1 MTSNIGSNLIRENF
15 EKINRSNHDEIVDKT
30 KNQVFELLKQS
41 IRPEFLNRVD
51 ELIMFSPLN
60 ESQIED
66 IVKLQLFN
74 VQKLL
79 SGNNIHIEISE
90 KAIKY
95 ITHKGFDPQFGAR
108 PVKRAI
114 QKLILND
121 LSKDLLAGKVTN
133 NTTIHVDV
141 SDDGKLTFIN

>member
-15 EKINRSNHDEIVDKT
+15 EKINQSNHDEIVEKT
-30 KNQVFELLKQS
+30 KNQVFELLKQN

-60 ESQIED
+60 ESQIEN
-66 IVKLQLFN
+66 IVKLQLSN
-74 VQKLL
+74 IQKLL
-79 SGNNIHIEISE
+79 SENSVHLEISE

-95 ITHKGFDPQFGAR
+95 IAHNGFDPQFGAR

-114 QKLILND
+114 QKLLLND

-133 NTTIHVDV
+133 NTIIHVDV
-141 SDDGKLTFIN
+141 NEDGKLVFIN